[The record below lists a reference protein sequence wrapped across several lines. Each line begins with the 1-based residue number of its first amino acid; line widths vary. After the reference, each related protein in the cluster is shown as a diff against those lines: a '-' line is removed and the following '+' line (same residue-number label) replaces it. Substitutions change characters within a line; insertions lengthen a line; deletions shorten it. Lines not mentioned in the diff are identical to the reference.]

1 MKRNAKLALICF
13 SMCSLFA
20 FTEAKAQVEK
30 VAVQEVITDTF
41 YVEDLLEVVEEPAVE
56 EVVVEEKESFDDFW
70 EIYYSYSTMDFN
82 YDLIAN
88 DLGATTPQHG
98 IGIGMRAILP
108 LGTDYFTMNY
118 NFGYTFG
125 IRQYSDDYLEGTR
138 SRTLSHTGFVD
149 LGFGGQVFFTKNH
162 KNGIGL
168 SAGFGYDYSEL
179 HLSKAPQGYAMV
191 LDSKVIQH
199 AFYVPVGLRLF
210 FGDFSLSGILRF
222 PAFDIDMTIES
233 RNPENISP
241 IKDGRTLYMLPLEIS
256 LGFKF

>member
-1 MKRNAKLALICF
+1 MIVNQNLLNMKKHAKLALICF

-20 FTEAKAQVEK
+20 FTEAKAQEVTE
-30 VAVQEVITDTF
+30 EVIT
-41 YVEDLLEVVEEPAVE
+41 EEA
-56 EVVVEEKESFDDFW
+56 VEEKESFDDFW
-70 EIYYSYSTMDFN
+70 EVYYSYSTMDFN

-88 DLGATTPQHG
+88 DLGAETPQHG
-98 IGIGMRAILP
+98 IGIGMRAIIP

-125 IRQYSDDYLEGTR
+125 LRQYSDNILEGTR
-138 SRTLSHTGFVD
+138 SRTLSHTLYVD

-179 HLSKAPQGYAMV
+179 QLSKAPVGYAMV
-191 LDSKVIQH
+191 LDSKVMQH

-210 FGDFSLSGILRF
+210 FGDFSLSGTLRF
-222 PAFDIDMTIES
+222 PVFDIDMTIES
-233 RNPENISP
+233 RNPQNFSP
-241 IKDGRTLYMLPLEIS
+241 IKEDRTLYMLPLEIGI
-256 LGFKF
+256 GFKF

>member
-1 MKRNAKLALICF
+1 MKKNAKLALICF

-20 FTEAKAQVEK
+20 FTEAKAQE
-30 VAVQEVITDTF
+30 E
-41 YVEDLLEVVEEPAVE
+41 VEEVAVE
-56 EVVVEEKESFDDFW
+56 EVIVEEKESFDDFW

-98 IGIGMRAILP
+98 IGIGMRAIIP

-125 IRQYSDDYLEGTR
+125 IRQYSNNYSDFTR
-138 SRTLSHTGFVD
+138 NRTLSHTGFVD

-179 HLSKAPQGYAMV
+179 HLSKAPAGYAMV
-191 LDSKVIQH
+191 LDSKVMQH

-210 FGDFSLSGILRF
+210 FGDFSLSGTLRF
-222 PAFDIDMTIES
+222 PVFDIDMTIES
-233 RNPENISP
+233 RNPQNFSP
-241 IKDGRTLYMLPLEIS
+241 IKEDRTLYMLPLEIGI
-256 LGFKF
+256 GFKF

>member
-1 MKRNAKLALICF
+1 MIVNQNLLNMKKHAKLALICF

-20 FTEAKAQVEK
+20 FTEAKAQ
-30 VAVQEVITDTF
+30 EVITEEV
-41 YVEDLLEVVEEPAVE
+41 YVEQA
-56 EVVVEEKESFDDFW
+56 VEEKESFDDFW

-125 IRQYSDDYLEGTR
+125 LRQYSDNYSEMTR
-138 SRTLSHTGFVD
+138 NRTLSHTLYVD

-179 HLSKAPQGYAMV
+179 QLSKAPAGYAMV
-191 LDSKVIQH
+191 LDSKVMQH

-210 FGDFSLSGILRF
+210 FGDFSLSGTLRF
-222 PAFDIDMTIES
+222 PVFDIDNMTIES
-233 RNPENISP
+233 RNPENFSP
-241 IKDGRTLYMLPLEIS
+241 IKEDRTLYMLPLEIGI
-256 LGFKF
+256 GFKF

>member
-20 FTEAKAQVEK
+20 FTEAKAQ
-30 VAVQEVITDTF
+30 EVITEEV
-41 YVEDLLEVVEEPAVE
+41 YVEETA
-56 EVVVEEKESFDDFW
+56 VEEKESFDEFW

-88 DLGATTPQHG
+88 DLGAETPQHG
-98 IGIGMRAILP
+98 IGIGMRVIIP

-118 NFGYTFG
+118 NVGYTFG
-125 IRQYSDDYLEGTR
+125 LRQYSDNIHEGTR

-191 LDSKVIQH
+191 LDSKVMQH
-199 AFYVPVGLRLF
+199 AF
-210 FGDFSLSGILRF
+210 
-222 PAFDIDMTIES
+222 
-233 RNPENISP
+233 
-241 IKDGRTLYMLPLEIS
+241 
-256 LGFKF
+256 

>member
-20 FTEAKAQVEK
+20 FTEAKAQ
-30 VAVQEVITDTF
+30 EVITEEV
-41 YVEDLLEVVEEPAVE
+41 YVEEAA
-56 EVVVEEKESFDDFW
+56 VEEKESFDDFW

-82 YDLIAN
+82 FDLIAN
-88 DLGATTPQHG
+88 DLGALTPQHG
-98 IGIGMRAILP
+98 IGIGMRAIIP

-118 NFGYTFG
+118 NVGYTFG
-125 IRQYSDDYLEGTR
+125 LREYSNNYSDFTR
-138 SRTLSHTGFVD
+138 NRTLSHTGFVD

-179 HLSKAPQGYAMV
+179 HLSKAPAGYAMV
-191 LDSKVIQH
+191 LDSKVMQH

-210 FGDFSLSGILRF
+210 FGDFSLSGTLRF
-222 PAFDIDMTIES
+222 PVFDIDMTIES
-233 RNPENISP
+233 RNPENFSP
-241 IKDGRTLYMLPLEIS
+241 IKEDRTLYMLPLEIGI
-256 LGFKF
+256 GFKF

>member
-13 SMCSLFA
+13 SMCLLFA
-20 FTEAKAQVEK
+20 FTEAKAQ
-30 VAVQEVITDTF
+30 EVITEEV
-41 YVEDLLEVVEEPAVE
+41 YVEEAA
-56 EVVVEEKESFDDFW
+56 VEEKESFDDFW

-82 YDLIAN
+82 FDLIAN
-88 DLGATTPQHG
+88 DLGALTPQHG
-98 IGIGMRAILP
+98 IGIGMRAIIP

-125 IRQYSDDYLEGTR
+125 LREYSNNYSDFTR
-138 SRTLSHTGFVD
+138 NRTLSHTGFVD

-179 HLSKAPQGYAMV
+179 HLSKAPAGYAMV
-191 LDSKVIQH
+191 LDSKVMQH

-210 FGDFSLSGILRF
+210 FGDFSLSGTLRF
-222 PAFDIDMTIES
+222 PVFDIDMTIES
-233 RNPENISP
+233 RNPENFSP
-241 IKDGRTLYMLPLEIS
+241 IKEDRTLYMLPLEIGI
-256 LGFKF
+256 GFKF

>member
-1 MKRNAKLALICF
+1 
-13 SMCSLFA
+13 MCSLFA

-41 YVEDLLEVVEEPAVE
+41 YVEDLLEGVEEVAVE

>member
-41 YVEDLLEVVEEPAVE
+41 YVEDLLEVVEEVAVE

>member
-1 MKRNAKLALICF
+1 MKKNAKLALICF

-41 YVEDLLEVVEEPAVE
+41 YVEDLLEGVEEVAVE

-233 RNPENISP
+233 RNPKNISP

>member
-1 MKRNAKLALICF
+1 MKKNAKLALICF

-20 FTEAKAQVEK
+20 FTEAKAQVE
-30 VAVQEVITDTF
+30 
-41 YVEDLLEVVEEPAVE
+41 VEELAVE

-125 IRQYSDDYLEGTR
+125 LRQYSNNYSDFTR
-138 SRTLSHTGFVD
+138 NRTLSHTMFVD

-191 LDSKVIQH
+191 LDSKVMQH

-210 FGDFSLSGILRF
+210 FGNFSLSGTLRF
-222 PAFDIDMTIES
+222 PVFDIDMTIES
-233 RNPENISP
+233 RNPQNFSP
-241 IKDGRTLYMLPLEIS
+241 IKEDRTLYMLPLEIGI
-256 LGFKF
+256 GFKF

>member
-1 MKRNAKLALICF
+1 MKKNAKLALICF

-20 FTEAKAQVEK
+20 FTEAKAQE
-30 VAVQEVITDTF
+30 E
-41 YVEDLLEVVEEPAVE
+41 VEEVAVE
-56 EVVVEEKESFDDFW
+56 EVIVEEKESFDDFW

-98 IGIGMRAILP
+98 IGIGMRAIIP

-125 IRQYSDDYLEGTR
+125 IRQYSNNYSDFTR
-138 SRTLSHTGFVD
+138 NRTLSHTGFVD

-179 HLSKAPQGYAMV
+179 HLSKAPARYAMV
-191 LDSKVIQH
+191 LDSKVMQH

-210 FGDFSLSGILRF
+210 FGDFSLSGTLRF
-222 PAFDIDMTIES
+222 PVFDIDMTIES
-233 RNPENISP
+233 RNPQNFSP
-241 IKDGRTLYMLPLEIS
+241 IKEDRTLYMLPLEIGI
-256 LGFKF
+256 GFKF

>member
-1 MKRNAKLALICF
+1 MKKNAKLALICF

-20 FTEAKAQVEK
+20 FTEAKAQVEE
-30 VAVQEVITDTF
+30 VAVQEIITDTF
-41 YVEDLLEVVEEPAVE
+41 YVEDLLEGVE
-56 EVVVEEKESFDDFW
+56 EVAVEEKESFDDFW

-125 IRQYSDDYLEGTR
+125 IRQYSDNIHEGTR

-179 HLSKAPQGYAMV
+179 HLSKAPAGYAMV
-191 LDSKVIQH
+191 LDSKVMQH

-210 FGDFSLSGILRF
+210 FGDFSLSGTLRF
-222 PAFDIDMTIES
+222 PVFDIDMTIES
-233 RNPENISP
+233 RNPENFSP
-241 IKDGRTLYMLPLEIS
+241 IKEDRTLYMLPLEIGI
-256 LGFKF
+256 GFKF

>member
-1 MKRNAKLALICF
+1 MKKNAKLALICF

-125 IRQYSDDYLEGTR
+125 IIQYSDDYLEGTR

>member
-1 MKRNAKLALICF
+1 
-13 SMCSLFA
+13 MCSLFA

-241 IKDGRTLYMLPLEIS
+241 IKEDRTLYMLPLEIS

>member
-1 MKRNAKLALICF
+1 MIVNQNLLNMKKHAKLALICF

-20 FTEAKAQVEK
+20 FTEAKAQ
-30 VAVQEVITDTF
+30 EVITEEV
-41 YVEDLLEVVEEPAVE
+41 YVEQA
-56 EVVVEEKESFDDFW
+56 VEEKESFDDFW

-125 IRQYSDDYLEGTR
+125 LRQYSDNYSEMTR
-138 SRTLSHTGFVD
+138 NRTLSHTLYVD

-179 HLSKAPQGYAMV
+179 QLSKAPAGYAMV
-191 LDSKVIQH
+191 LDSKVMQH

-210 FGDFSLSGILRF
+210 FGDFSLSGTLRF
-222 PAFDIDMTIES
+222 PVFDIDMTIES
-233 RNPENISP
+233 RNPQNLSP
-241 IKDGRTLYMLPLEIS
+241 IKEDRTLYMLPLEIGI
-256 LGFKF
+256 GFKF

>member
-20 FTEAKAQVEK
+20 FTEAKAQ
-30 VAVQEVITDTF
+30 EVITEEV
-41 YVEDLLEVVEEPAVE
+41 YVEEAA
-56 EVVVEEKESFDDFW
+56 VEEKESFDDFW

-82 YDLIAN
+82 FDLIAN
-88 DLGATTPQHG
+88 DLGALTPQHG
-98 IGIGMRAILP
+98 IGIGMRAIIL

-118 NFGYTFG
+118 NVGYTFG
-125 IRQYSDDYLEGTR
+125 LREYSNNYSDFTR
-138 SRTLSHTGFVD
+138 NRTLSHTGFVD

-179 HLSKAPQGYAMV
+179 HLSKAPAGYAMV
-191 LDSKVIQH
+191 LDSKVMQH

-210 FGDFSLSGILRF
+210 FGDFSLSGTLRF
-222 PAFDIDMTIES
+222 PVFDIDMTIES
-233 RNPENISP
+233 RNPENFSP
-241 IKDGRTLYMLPLEIS
+241 IKEDRTLYMLPLEIGI
-256 LGFKF
+256 GFKF

>member
-1 MKRNAKLALICF
+1 MKKNAKLALICF

>member
-41 YVEDLLEVVEEPAVE
+41 YVEDLLEGVEEVAVE

-241 IKDGRTLYMLPLEIS
+241 IKEDRTLYMLPLEIS

>member
-20 FTEAKAQVEK
+20 FTEAKAQ
-30 VAVQEVITDTF
+30 EVITEEV
-41 YVEDLLEVVEEPAVE
+41 YVEQA
-56 EVVVEEKESFDDFW
+56 VEEKESFDDFW

-82 YDLIAN
+82 FDLIAN
-88 DLGATTPQHG
+88 DLGALTPQHG
-98 IGIGMRAILP
+98 IGIGMRAIIP

-118 NFGYTFG
+118 NVGYTFG
-125 IRQYSDDYLEGTR
+125 LREYSNNYSDLTR
-138 SRTLSHTGFVD
+138 NRTLSHTGFVD

-179 HLSKAPQGYAMV
+179 HLSKAPAGYAMV
-191 LDSKVIQH
+191 LDSKVMQH

-210 FGDFSLSGILRF
+210 FGDFSLSGTLRF
-222 PAFDIDMTIES
+222 PVFDIDMTIES
-233 RNPENISP
+233 RNPQNFSP
-241 IKDGRTLYMLPLEIS
+241 IKEDRTLYMLPLEIGI
-256 LGFKF
+256 GFKF

>member
-20 FTEAKAQVEK
+20 FTEAKAQ
-30 VAVQEVITDTF
+30 EVITEEV
-41 YVEDLLEVVEEPAVE
+41 YVEQA
-56 EVVVEEKESFDDFW
+56 VEEKESFDDFW

-82 YDLIAN
+82 FDLIAN
-88 DLGATTPQHG
+88 DLGALTPQHG
-98 IGIGMRAILP
+98 IGIGMRAIIP

-118 NFGYTFG
+118 NVGYTFG
-125 IRQYSDDYLEGTR
+125 LREYSNNYSDFTR
-138 SRTLSHTGFVD
+138 NRTLSHTGFVD

-179 HLSKAPQGYAMV
+179 HLSKAPAGYAMV
-191 LDSKVIQH
+191 LDSKVMQH

-210 FGDFSLSGILRF
+210 FGDFSLSGTLRF
-222 PAFDIDMTIES
+222 PVFDIDMTIES
-233 RNPENISP
+233 RNPQNSSP
-241 IKDGRTLYMLPLEIS
+241 IKEDRTLYMLPLEIGI
-256 LGFKF
+256 GFKF

>member
-20 FTEAKAQVEK
+20 FTEAKAQ
-30 VAVQEVITDTF
+30 EVITEEV
-41 YVEDLLEVVEEPAVE
+41 YVEEAA
-56 EVVVEEKESFDDFW
+56 VEEKESFDDFW

-125 IRQYSDDYLEGTR
+125 LRQYSDNILEGTR
-138 SRTLSHTGFVD
+138 NRTLSHTMFVD

-179 HLSKAPQGYAMV
+179 QLSKASVGYAMV
-191 LDSKVIQH
+191 LDSKVMQH

-210 FGDFSLSGILRF
+210 FGDFSLSGTLRF
-222 PAFDIDMTIES
+222 PVFDIDMTIES
-233 RNPENISP
+233 RNPENLSP
-241 IKDGRTLYMLPLEIS
+241 IKEDRTLYMLPLEIGI
-256 LGFKF
+256 GFKF